1 MRSALAAILHGGRFL
16 LAGSVLMI
24 LAGVAEAD
32 EIAAP
37 DRMGLQQLPWHA
49 IGPASGA
56 SGTQGDEGQ
65 LSPRT
70 ACEEAIYW
78 AAAIQG
84 YLRSKLHLTAV
95 QKAAWQNFELAAEP
109 ALDQQRELCT
119 QLPSDTMTSL
129 ELPERQELA
138 KKMLAIRADYLRS
151 TEQSR
156 HVLAESLSA
165 EQRAILSTPP
175 FSTAEVLH

>member
-1 MRSALAAILHGGRFL
+1 MRSALGAILLGGRFL
-16 LAGSVLMI
+16 LAGSVLMA

-32 EIAAP
+32 EI
-37 DRMGLQQLPWHA
+37 DRTGLQQLPWHA
-49 IGPASGA
+49 IGPASGT
-56 SGTQGDEGQ
+56 SGTQGADEGQ
-65 LSPRT
+65 SSPRM

-84 YLRSKLHLTAV
+84 YLKSKLHLTAV

-109 ALDQQRELCT
+109 ALDRQRELCA

-156 HVLAESLSA
+156 HVLADSLSS
-165 EQRAILSTPP
+165 EQQAILSTPP

>member
-1 MRSALAAILHGGRFL
+1 
-16 LAGSVLMI
+16 MI

-37 DRMGLQQLPWHA
+37 DHVGLQQLPWRA
-49 IGPASGA
+49 IDPASA
-56 SGTQGDEGQ
+56 SGSQGPDEGQ
-65 LSPRT
+65 LSPRM

-84 YLRSKLHLTAV
+84 YLKSKLHLTVV

-129 ELPERQELA
+129 GLSERQELA
-138 KKMLAIRADYLRS
+138 KKMLAIRADYLHS

-156 HVLAESLSA
+156 HALAESLST